1 MINIK
6 PKLLI
11 LLFFFLLSGCISVS
25 DIMKED
31 NTGVEPID
39 EVGQLLS
46 DIQEEE
52 ANLTVPQ
59 TNEEPTLELSE
70 EKLDATP
77 PQEYDSV
84 LLDQSLEEESSKE
97 VVEPLVEETSE
108 NEKAEEVTVLQNF
121 ESPLPKLSINDK
133 IQFRVATINFYSGSS
148 QVDVSGLKKIK
159 KVANI
164 AKEREAKIKIV
175 GHASKRTRDM
185 PLAKHK
191 LVNFN
196 ISDKR
201 AQSVAD
207 IFIKKYNFPSNNIL
221 TEAVSDTKPLFKENM
236 PAGTKA
242 NQRTEIFLIY

>member
-1 MINIK
+1 MTNIQQ
-6 PKLLI
+6 KLII
-11 LLFFFLLSGCISVS
+11 LSFLFLLSGCISVS
-25 DIMKED
+25 DIMEKDE
-31 NTGVEPID
+31 TSVEPID

-52 ANLTVPQ
+52 NSTLPEITD
-59 TNEEPTLELSE
+59 EPTLELSE

-77 PQEYDSV
+77 TQEYDSV

-97 VVEPLVEETSE
+97 VVEPLADETDE
-108 NEKAEEVTVLQNF
+108 NEKVEEVAALQNF

-148 QVDVSGLKKIK
+148 QVDGSGLSKIK
-159 KVANI
+159 KVAKI

-175 GHASKRTRDM
+175 CHASSRTKYM

-207 IFIKKYNFPSNNIL
+207 VFIKKYNFPSNNIF

-236 PAGTKA
+236 PACTKA

>member
-1 MINIK
+1 MPNILK
-6 PKLLI
+6 KYHI
-11 LLFFFLLSGCISVS
+11 LLFFFVLSGCISVS
-25 DIMKED
+25 DIMGTDESEL
-31 NTGVEPID
+31 EPVD

-52 ANLTVPQ
+52 ANLTMIEQ
-59 TNEEPTLELSE
+59 NEKPSLEISE
-70 EKLDATP
+70 EKLDASPT
-77 PQEYDSV
+77 QEYDSV
-84 LLDQSLEEESSKE
+84 LLDQSQVEDSVKE
-97 VVEPLVEETSE
+97 TVEPPAFEISE
-108 NEKAEEVTVLQNF
+108 NEKFEETSLQNI
-121 ESPLPKLSINDK
+121 ESTLPKLSIDDK
-133 IQFRVATINFYSGSS
+133 IQYRVATINFYSGSS
-148 QVDVSGLKKIK
+148 QVDGSGLRKIK
-159 KVANI
+159 KIATI

-196 ISDKR
+196 ISDRR

-207 IFIKKYNFPSNNIL
+207 IFIKKHNFPSINLI

>member
-1 MINIK
+1 MEK
-6 PKLLI
+6 DET
-11 LLFFFLLSGCISVS
+11 S
-25 DIMKED
+25 
-31 NTGVEPID
+31 VEPID

-52 ANLTVPQ
+52 NSTLPEITD
-59 TNEEPTLELSE
+59 EPTLELSE

-77 PQEYDSV
+77 TQEYDSV

-97 VVEPLVEETSE
+97 VVEPLADE
-108 NEKAEEVTVLQNF
+108 NEKVEEVAALQNF

-148 QVDVSGLKKIK
+148 QVDGSGLSKIK
-159 KVANI
+159 KVAKI

-207 IFIKKYNFPSNNIL
+207 IFIKKYNVPSNNIF

>member
-1 MINIK
+1 MLNIK
-6 PKLLI
+6 QKSLI
-11 LLFFFLLSGCISVS
+11 LSFFFLLSGCISVS
-25 DIMKED
+25 DIMNKDE
-31 NTGVEPID
+31 TGVEPID

-52 ANLTVPQ
+52 NTIQPEI
-59 TNEEPTLELSE
+59 NEEPTLDLSE
-70 EKLDATP
+70 EKLDPTP
-77 PQEYDSV
+77 TQEYDSV
-84 LLDQSLEEESSKE
+84 LLDQGPEEESSEE
-97 VVEPLVEETSE
+97 VVEPVAVETSE
-108 NEKAEEVTVLQNF
+108 NEEIEAETALQNF

-148 QVDVSGLKKIK
+148 QVDGSGLSKIK
-159 KVANI
+159 KVAKI
-164 AKEREAKIKIV
+164 AREREAKIKIV

-207 IFIKKYNFPSNNIL
+207 IFIKKYKFPSNNIL

>member
-1 MINIK
+1 M
-6 PKLLI
+6 
-11 LLFFFLLSGCISVS
+11 SGIV
-25 DIMKED
+25 DKD

-52 ANLTVPQ
+52 NLTLSEV
-59 TNEEPTLELSE
+59 NEEPALELSE
-70 EKLDATP
+70 EKLDPTP
-77 PQEYDSV
+77 TQEYDSV
-84 LLDQSLEEESSKE
+84 LLEQNLEEESSEE
-97 VVEPLVEETSE
+97 VVEPLADETAQ
-108 NEKAEEVTVLQNF
+108 NEKVEEVTTLQDF

-148 QVDVSGLKKIK
+148 QVDGSGLSKIK
-159 KVANI
+159 RVAKI

-207 IFIKKYNFPSNNIL
+207 IFIKKYNFPSTNIF

>member
-11 LLFFFLLSGCISVS
+11 LLFLFLLSGCISVS

-31 NTGVEPID
+31 NTDAEPID

-84 LLDQSLEEESSKE
+84 LLDQSLKQESSKE

-108 NEKAEEVTVLQNF
+108 NEKAEAVAVLQNF

>member
-1 MINIK
+1 MSRH
-6 PKLLI
+6 
-11 LLFFFLLSGCISVS
+11 LSCLR
-25 DIMKED
+25 K
-31 NTGVEPID
+31 
-39 EVGQLLS
+39 
-46 DIQEEE
+46 
-52 ANLTVPQ
+52 
-59 TNEEPTLELSE
+59 
-70 EKLDATP
+70 
-77 PQEYDSV
+77 
-84 LLDQSLEEESSKE
+84 
-97 VVEPLVEETSE
+97 VEEV
-108 NEKAEEVTVLQNF
+108 AALQNF

-148 QVDVSGLKKIK
+148 QVDGSGLSKIK
-159 KVANI
+159 RVAKI

-207 IFIKKYNFPSNNIL
+207 IFIKKYNFPSNNIF

>member
-1 MINIK
+1 MLNIK
-6 PKLLI
+6 QKSLI
-11 LLFFFLLSGCISVS
+11 LSFFFLLSGCISVS
-25 DIMKED
+25 DIMNKEE
-31 NTGVEPID
+31 TGVEPID

-52 ANLTVPQ
+52 NTIQPEI
-59 TNEEPTLELSE
+59 NEEPTLDLSE
-70 EKLDATP
+70 EKLDPTP
-77 PQEYDSV
+77 TQEYDSV
-84 LLDQSLEEESSKE
+84 LLDQGPEEESSEE
-97 VVEPLVEETSE
+97 VVEPVAVETTE
-108 NEKAEEVTVLQNF
+108 NEEIEAETALQNF

-148 QVDVSGLKKIK
+148 QVDGSGLSKIK
-159 KVANI
+159 KVAKI
-164 AKEREAKIKIV
+164 AREREAKIKIV

-207 IFIKKYNFPSNNIL
+207 IFIKKYNFPSNNIF

>member
-1 MINIK
+1 MGTNENE
-6 PKLLI
+6 L
-11 LLFFFLLSGCISVS
+11 
-25 DIMKED
+25 
-31 NTGVEPID
+31 EPVD

-52 ANLTVPQ
+52 STSTLPDSND
-59 TNEEPTLELSE
+59 EPTLELSE

-77 PQEYDSV
+77 TQEYDSV
-84 LLDQSLEEESSKE
+84 LLDQNREEESPE
-97 VVEPLVEETSE
+97 EIVESPSLETTE
-108 NEKAEEVTVLQNF
+108 NEKIEVENTIQSFQN
-121 ESPLPKLSINDK
+121 PLPKLSINDK

-148 QVDVSGLKKIK
+148 QVDGSGLKKIK
-159 KVANI
+159 KI
-164 AKEREAKIKIV
+164 AKMAKDREAKIKIV

-196 ISDKR
+196 ISDRR

-207 IFIKKYNFPSNNIL
+207 IFIKKHKFPSNNLI

-236 PAGTKA
+236 PAGTIA

>member
-6 PKLLI
+6 QKLLI
-11 LLFFFLLSGCISVS
+11 LLFFFLLSGCAS
-25 DIMKED
+25 DIVEKD
-31 NTGVEPID
+31 NNGVEPID

-46 DIQEEE
+46 DIQDEENTTQPE
-52 ANLTVPQ
+52 V
-59 TNEEPTLELSE
+59 NEEPTLDLSE
-70 EKLDATP
+70 EKLDPTP
-77 PQEYDSV
+77 TQEYDSV
-84 LLDQSLEEESSKE
+84 LLDQRPEEASSEE
-97 VVEPLVEETSE
+97 VVEPVAVETTE
-108 NEKAEEVTVLQNF
+108 NEEIEAETALQNF

-148 QVDVSGLKKIK
+148 QVDGSGLSKIK
-159 KVANI
+159 KVAKI
-164 AKEREAKIKIV
+164 AREREAKIKIV

-196 ISDKR
+196 ISDRR

-207 IFIKKYNFPSNNIL
+207 IFIKKHNFPSSNLI

>member
-11 LLFFFLLSGCISVS
+11 FLFFFLLSGCISVS

-77 PQEYDSV
+77 TQEYDSV
-84 LLDQSLEEESSKE
+84 GGSKFNCSSNK
-97 VVEPLVEETSE
+97 
-108 NEKAEEVTVLQNF
+108 
-121 ESPLPKLSINDK
+121 
-133 IQFRVATINFYSGSS
+133 
-148 QVDVSGLKKIK
+148 
-159 KVANI
+159 
-164 AKEREAKIKIV
+164 
-175 GHASKRTRDM
+175 
-185 PLAKHK
+185 
-191 LVNFN
+191 
-196 ISDKR
+196 
-201 AQSVAD
+201 
-207 IFIKKYNFPSNNIL
+207 
-221 TEAVSDTKPLFKENM
+221 
-236 PAGTKA
+236 
-242 NQRTEIFLIY
+242 

>member
-1 MINIK
+1 MKKIAQK
-6 PKLLI
+6 YQI

-25 DIMKED
+25 DIMGTDESE
-31 NTGVEPID
+31 VEPID

-52 ANLTVPQ
+52 NSILPEI
-59 TNEEPTLELSE
+59 NEEPALEISE
-70 EKLDATP
+70 QKLDASPT
-77 PQEYDSV
+77 QEYDSV
-84 LLDQSLEEESSKE
+84 LLDQSLEEESTE
-97 VVEPLVEETSE
+97 VTAEQPAVKLPE
-108 NEKAEEVTVLQNF
+108 NEKIEVDTSLKNF
-121 ESPLPKLSINDK
+121 ESPLPKLSITEK
-133 IQFRVATINFYSGSS
+133 IQYRVATINFYSGSS
-148 QVDVSGLKKIK
+148 QVDGSGLRKIK
-159 KVANI
+159 KIAKI

-191 LVNFN
+191 LVNFS
-196 ISDKR
+196 ISDRR

-207 IFIKKYNFPSNNIL
+207 IFIKKYNFPSNNLI

>member
-1 MINIK
+1 MKIK
-6 PKLLI
+6 QKLLI
-11 LLFFFLLSGCISVS
+11 LSFFFLLSGCISVS
-25 DIMKED
+25 DILEND
-31 NTGVEPID
+31 ETGVEPID

-46 DIQEEE
+46 DIQDEEE
-52 ANLTVPQ
+52 NLEI
-59 TNEEPTLELSE
+59 NEEPALELSE

-77 PQEYDSV
+77 TQEYDSV

-97 VVEPLVEETSE
+97 VVEPVADETAE
-108 NEKAEEVTVLQNF
+108 NEKVEAVTALQNF

-148 QVDVSGLKKIK
+148 QVDGSGLSKIK
-159 KVANI
+159 KVAKI